1 MCIAILNNGKK
12 LTRKELSNCWTSN
25 DDGAGMLY
33 VQDGHL
39 EVFKQPNHDGYSR
52 AGACFDKFY
61 KEYER
66 IYAISNRQLTPILV
80 HFRIATHGLDPMYL
94 HPFLVSENVGLIH
107 NGIIHGYG
115 TRDISDTAEFTL
127 ELSTLPR
134 TMTQDVEF
142 LDNPFIKNSIL
153 DKLEASNKVVF
164 MDSNGE
170 YRIFNAQLGHW
181 VGQNWFSNDAYKT
194 RKTYYG
200 NWAATKPLAAG
211 STYGYGAKSQDY
223 YDDLEDDWYG
233 WGKTPADATA
243 PVYGNPYILDKTYH
257 CDPCGV
263 ETLVDDNACCVKC
276 GGYVDESESD
286 VVEKILNEEQGSA
299 QNKMTLMH

>member
-66 IYAISNRQLTPILV
+66 IYSMSNRQLTPILV

-142 LDNPFIKNSIL
+142 LDNPFVKNSIL
-153 DKLEASNKVVF
+153 DKLESSNKVVF

-200 NWAATKPLAAG
+200 SFAATKATTGAG
-211 STYGYGAKSQDY
+211 FSYGAKNQDY

-233 WGKTPADATA
+233 WGKKSTAAVA
-243 PVYGNPYILDKTYH
+243 PVYSSPFIEDKTYH
-257 CDPCGV
+257 CEYCKV
-263 ETLVDDNACCVKC
+263 ETLVDDNACCVVC
-276 GGYVDESESD
+276 TSYVEESETD
-286 VVEKILNEEQGSA
+286 VVEKMLRDEQSSS
-299 QNKMTLMH
+299 NDKMILMH